1 MSLLRLDRRLTIAA
15 AAFCCGCAPT
25 GGYRITPVPADQT
38 LEERIVIRESPW
50 VAEKIAIIDLDGTLE
65 NQAEPSLLGGAGEN
79 PVSLAVEKLD
89 AAAHDPDVR
98 AVVLR
103 INSPGGTVTAS
114 DILYQEIRH
123 FRESTRKPVVA
134 MCLDVTASGGYYAA
148 CAADEIVAERTS
160 IVGSIGVIMQ
170 TVSLEGTMEK
180 LGIKSRAIKSGPMKD
195 AGSPFRDMTSTEV
208 AYFQQIIDGLQER
221 FIDVVH
227 TGRPGIPPEK
237 LATLADGRVYTADQA
252 LQNGLVDRLGT
263 FRDAVQAARNRAGVA
278 RANAILYARPLG
290 WKGTVY
296 ADSPAPGNRG
306 LSLSL
311 LNINANGVFT
321 STPRFLYLWCLE

>member
-1 MSLLRLDRRLTIAA
+1 MTIGRSIGLALVGIAGLLA
-15 AAFCCGCAPT
+15 GCAPA

-38 LEERIVIRESPW
+38 LEEREVVRESAW
-50 VAEKIAIIDLDGTLE
+50 VPEKIAIIDLDGTLA
-65 NQAEPSLLGGAGEN
+65 NQAESSLLGGPGEN
-79 PVSLAVEKLD
+79 PVSLATEKLEL
-89 AAAHDPDVR
+89 AANDPDVR

-123 FRESTRKPVVA
+123 FREATHKPVVA

-170 TVSLEGTMEK
+170 TVSLEGTLDK
-180 LGIKSRAIKSGPMKD
+180 LGIKARAIKSGPMKD
-195 AGSPFRDMTSTEV
+195 AGSPLRDMTTAEV
-208 AYFQQIIDGLQER
+208 AYFQAIIDDLEKR
-221 FIDVVH
+221 FVDVVH
-227 TGRPGIPPEK
+227 TGRPAIPQDK

-252 LQNGLVDRLGT
+252 QELGLIDRVGT
-263 FRDAVQAARNRAGVA
+263 LRDAVQAARQRAGIR
-278 RANAILYARPLG
+278 RAHVILYTRPLG

-296 ADSPAPGNRG
+296 ADSSTAGSRG
-306 LSLSL
+306 ISLSL
-311 LNINANGVFT
+311 LNINGAGAFT
-321 STPRFLYLWCLE
+321 NTPRFLYLWSLE